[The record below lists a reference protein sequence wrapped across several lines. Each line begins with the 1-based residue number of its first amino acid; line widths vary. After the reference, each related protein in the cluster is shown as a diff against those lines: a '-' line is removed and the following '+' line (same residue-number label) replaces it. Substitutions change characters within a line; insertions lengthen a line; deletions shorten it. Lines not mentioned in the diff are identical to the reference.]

1 MRVRRQT
8 AAAAVTGIIAALT
21 VWPAVPASAHGAPS
35 SPASRAFACRPE
47 APTATSAACVA
58 AVAATGR
65 ALGSWDNLRVPG
77 INGRDQQFV
86 PDGQLCS
93 ASLPEFRGL
102 DLARADWPATAVTAG
117 AELKIH
123 YMSTIPHAGRFR
135 VYMTGGRY
143 DGAVPLR
150 WSDLDLAAPLVDVT
164 DPPRTGDVYTLAAT
178 VPPDRTGRH
187 LLYTVWQNT
196 STPDTY
202 YSCSDVDVRAAGG
215 GGAAPPPPP
224 SAGPPAAVPPAPRP
238 PQNRPPGAATPRP
251 PAASAGAVAPAPS
264 GSAAGLAPVPPPPP
278 VAADSEDVAG
288 SQSWLGRAE
297 PVIGDRVALG
307 QQIMSAALIVL
318 FGVTGGAA
326 LLRIRAA
333 RNAEGLHRRPGN
345 R

>member
-21 VWPAVPASAHGAPS
+21 VWPAAPASAHGAPS

-58 AVAATGR
+58 AVAETGR

-77 INGRDQQFV
+77 INGRNRQFI

-102 DLARADWPATAVTAG
+102 DLARPDWPATAVTAG
-117 AELKIH
+117 TPLKMQ
-123 YMSTIPHAGRFR
+123 YMATIPHAGRFQ
-135 VYMTGGRY
+135 VFLTKATYTGA
-143 DGAVPLR
+143 DPLR
-150 WSDLDLAAPLVDVT
+150 WADLEDIPLVDVT
-164 DPPRTGDVYTLAAT
+164 DPPLAGDVYTLT
-178 VPPDRTGRH
+178 GTLPPNRSGRH
-187 LLYTVWQNT
+187 VLYTVWQNS

-202 YSCSDVDVRAAGG
+202 YSCSDLDVRAAGG
-215 GGAAPPPPP
+215 RAAAPPPP
-224 SAGPPAAVPPAPRP
+224 VPPQTRPERSPGPAPTRSPAP
-238 PQNRPPGAATPRP
+238 PSG
-251 PAASAGAVAPAPS
+251 SAGAAAPAPS

-278 VAADSEDVAG
+278 TGAAPDEPVG
-288 SQSWLGRAE
+288 RQSWLGRAE

-326 LLRIRAA
+326 FLRIRAA